1 MLIKFKCKVDEIGLT
16 PFHIWMN
23 QVPFN
28 TDKPQYYVA
37 ILGNKDNFTIEEFCN
52 ENPEQCIVE
61 INRYLKNHNYHP
73 VEITVDNILEPKYLF
88 STYLLKLKKK
98 DNFI

>member
-16 PFHIWMN
+16 PFYIWMK

-37 ILGNKDNFTIEEFCN
+37 VLGNKDNVIIEEFCN
-52 ENPEQCIVE
+52 EDPKQCLLE
-61 INRYLKNHNYHP
+61 IKLYLTNLNYHP
-73 VEITVDNILEPKYLF
+73 LEVTVENILEPNYLF
-88 STYLLKLKKK
+88 SNYISNIIIKG
-98 DNFI
+98 